1 MTTITAE
8 AATVLPTEAPTD
20 LPGATRNRILTYL
33 GVLVLLVAFGA
44 PFGGLIQVPVSY
56 FLKNKLHFG
65 AIQVSEFLLI
75 TSIPL
80 YLSAAWGFVRD
91 NWNPFG
97 IRDRGYMIL
106 FGFLCAGLYAV
117 FAFAP
122 VTAVSLGAAMIALT
136 SAFLF
141 VQSGQLG
148 LTAAIGRQHVMS
160 GQVSAVWNTVGSLP
174 VLFAFAIG
182 GFLSNALEGEHA
194 EAAARNLFLIGGAVM
209 AVIGAFAIWRP
220 KVVYDNV
227 HEEHAPV
234 FKPWADVGR
243 LLKHW
248 PIYPALGVWFL
259 WNFAPGSGTPLQFY
273 LQDKLH
279 ADDATFSLWNAVF
292 AGSFIPTFMLY
303 GALCRR
309 VSLGKLIFWGTV
321 VGVPQMVPLLFIHT
335 PGQALWAAAPI
346 GLMGGVCSAAYL
358 DLIMRS
364 CPKGLEGTIVMMS
377 TALYWLVSR
386 LGDLLGTVLYQKFGG
401 FTICVIAI
409 TVVYAMILPTLLLVP
424 RRLLATA
431 DGETP
436 VGGDFDTDPVGA

>member
-8 AATVLPTEAPTD
+8 ADTTLPTEAATD
-20 LPGATRNRILTYL
+20 LPVSTRNRILIYL
-33 GVLVLLVAFGA
+33 GVLTLMVGFGA
-44 PFGGLIQVPVSY
+44 PFGGLIAVPVSY
-56 FLKNKLHFG
+56 FLKNKLHFT

-97 IRDRGYMIL
+97 IRDRGYMMI
-106 FGFLCAGLYAV
+106 FGLLCAAVYAG

-122 VTAVSLGAAMIALT
+122 VTAVGLGVAMIALT
-136 SAFLF
+136 CCFLF

-148 LTAAIGRQHVMS
+148 LTTAIGRQHVMS
-160 GQVSAVWNTVGSLP
+160 GQVSALWNAVNSLP

-182 GFLSNALEGEHA
+182 GFLSNALEGKHA
-194 EAAARNLFLIGGAVM
+194 EEAARTLFLIGAAVM
-209 AVIGAFAIWRP
+209 AAIGAFAIWRP
-220 KVVYDNV
+220 KSVYDNV

-234 FKPWADVGR
+234 FKPWADIMR

-248 PIYPALGVWFL
+248 PVYPALGIWFL
-259 WNFAPGSGTPLQFY
+259 WNFAPGSATPLQFF

-292 AGSFIPTFMLY
+292 AGAFIPTYMLY
-303 GALCRR
+303 GVLCRR
-309 VSLGKLIFWGTV
+309 IKLGKLIFWGTV
-321 VGVPQMVPLLFIHT
+321 IGVPQMVPLLFIHT
-335 PGQALWAAAPI
+335 PTQALIAAAPS
-346 GLMGGVCSAAYL
+346 GLMGGLCTAAYI

-364 CPKGLEGTIVMMS
+364 CPKGLEGTIVMTT
-377 TALYWLVSR
+377 TAFYYLVSR

-401 FTICVIAI
+401 FDVCVAAI
-409 TVVYAMILPTLLLVP
+409 TIVYALILPLLLLVP
-424 RRLLATA
+424 KRLLATA

-436 VGGDFDTDPVGA
+436 EGGGFDAS